1 MIKKSSPGRLLLH
14 SSVMIFHRQKLHH
27 HKNKTNMSSIDKL
40 MYFASFAYPFTAVP
54 QIVQVY
60 TSKDVTSLSLISFA
74 LYVLFGS
81 IFLAYAANK
90 KLKPLIIEGALWL
103 LIYVAMLTGIIL
115 FS

>member
-1 MIKKSSPGRLLLH
+1 
-14 SSVMIFHRQKLHH
+14 MIFHRHKLHRH
-27 HKNKTNMSSIDKL
+27 LKSKKKMTSIDKL

-90 KLKPLIIEGALWL
+90 KLRPLIIEGALWL
-103 LIYVAMLTGIIL
+103 LIYVAMLIGIVI

>member
-1 MIKKSSPGRLLLH
+1 
-14 SSVMIFHRQKLHH
+14 MIFQKHNLHRHS
-27 HKNKTNMSSIDKL
+27 KNKKMTSIDKL
-40 MYFASFAYPFTAVP
+40 MYFASFAYPFTAIP
-54 QIVQVY
+54 QIIQVY

-81 IFLAYAANK
+81 IFLAYAVNK

-103 LIYVAMLTGIIL
+103 LIYIAMLIGIVV

>member
-1 MIKKSSPGRLLLH
+1 
-14 SSVMIFHRQKLHH
+14 
-27 HKNKTNMSSIDKL
+27 

-60 TSKDVTSLSLISFA
+60 TSKNVTSLSLLSFA
-74 LYVLFGS
+74 LYVIFGS

-90 KLKPLIIEGALWL
+90 KLKPLIIEGGLWL
-103 LIYVAMLTGIIL
+103 LIYVAMLVGIVL

>member
-1 MIKKSSPGRLLLH
+1 
-14 SSVMIFHRQKLHH
+14 
-27 HKNKTNMSSIDKL
+27 MSSIDKL

>member
-1 MIKKSSPGRLLLH
+1 
-14 SSVMIFHRQKLHH
+14 MIFHRHKLHH
-27 HKNKTNMSSIDKL
+27 RTKNKKNMTPIDKL

-60 TSKDVTSLSLISFA
+60 TSKDVTSLSLVSFA
-74 LYVLFGS
+74 LYVVFGS

-103 LIYVAMLTGIIL
+103 LIYLAMLVGIIL
-115 FS
+115 FN

>member
-1 MIKKSSPGRLLLH
+1 MLNLVFKGALLYL
-14 SSVMIFHRQKLHH
+14 SVMIFHRHKLHH
-27 HKNKTNMSSIDKL
+27 RIQSNKKNTPIDKL

-74 LYVLFGS
+74 LYVVFGS

-103 LIYVAMLTGIIL
+103 LIYVAMLIGIII